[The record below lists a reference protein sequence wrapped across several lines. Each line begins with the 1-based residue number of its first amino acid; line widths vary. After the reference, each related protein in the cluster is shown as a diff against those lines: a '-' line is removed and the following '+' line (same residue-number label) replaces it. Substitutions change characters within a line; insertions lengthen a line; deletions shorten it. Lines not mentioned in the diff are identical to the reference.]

1 MNSDAVFTLLAIAVA
16 VSSLALA
23 ATALLA
29 VGVYRAVRRLER
41 DVAPLIPQ
49 VTQTMQIAQ
58 QTLTDTVTQVRE
70 LSVKAHNVLDA
81 TQTQL
86 NALDEARTEIST
98 RFRIQ
103 AERAELVLDDTL
115 SRLQE
120 VVGVIHSGVMR
131 PVREVTGILAGIRT
145 AFQTFLQNRRPSVAQ
160 ATQDE
165 EMFI

>member
-1 MNSDAVFTLLAIAVA
+1 MNSDAAFVLLAIAVA
-16 VSSLALA
+16 VSSLALL
-23 ATALLA
+23 ATALSA
-29 VGVYRAVRRLER
+29 VGVYRTVRRLER
-41 DVAPLIPQ
+41 DVEPLIPQ
-49 VTQTMQIAQ
+49 VTQTLQIAE
-58 QTLTDTVTQVRE
+58 QTLTETVTQVRE

-145 AFQTFLQNRRPSVAQ
+145 AFHTFLQNRRPSVAQ